1 MDNIK
6 YNAAIKL
13 YKSLKTPNNK
23 LNMLRDVLPYER
35 AWNIIGGIRG
45 SGKTTNLLLWGM
57 CLNKTEKIQ
66 IQYIRQRDRQLEP
79 KSVKD
84 LFKTITENH
93 YIEKITG
100 GEYNN
105 VFYRGR
111 RWYYCLID
119 ENGNKIAQSDNP
131 FMVSLGVD
139 NHLNLKSVYNAPRG
153 DFILFDEFLTTDYY
167 LENEFEQLNDL
178 LSTIIRLRTTAHI
191 YLVGNL
197 IDYYSPYFSDMDIL
211 DIVQQMQ
218 QGEHRTIE
226 NQLGTQLH
234 IYIQAPPDKQ
244 DRKKS
249 NSLYFGWGKLNLT
262 AITGTRGAWAFKQYP
277 KPPKTDYKICGRRYI
292 KMNGKY
298 LCLEIRLYNNRVYVT
313 AFFDEPK
320 TIEKSIIYSIDND
333 TEYSDT
339 IKYGCGYSDSDKIL
353 FKLINEHRIYYA
365 DNTSGAFLENYIKMI

>member
-13 YKSLKTPNNK
+13 YKSLKTPSNK
-23 LNMLRDVLPYER
+23 LNVLRDILPYER
-35 AWNIIGGIRG
+35 AWNLIAGVRG

-57 CLNKTEKIQ
+57 CLHKTEHIQ
-66 IQYIRQRDRQLEP
+66 IQYIRQREKQLEP
-79 KSVKD
+79 KAVKD
-84 LFKTITENH
+84 LFKTVTDNH
-93 YIEKITG
+93 YIEKITD

-111 RWYYCLID
+111 RWYYCYID
-119 ENGNKIAQSDNP
+119 DTGNKIAQSENP
-131 FMVSLGVD
+131 FMVSLAVD

-211 DIVQQMQ
+211 DIIQKMDF
-218 QGEHRTIE
+218 GEHKTVE

-234 IYIQAPPDKQ
+234 IFVQEPPDKQ
-244 DRKKS
+244 DREKS
-249 NSLYFGWGKLNLT
+249 NTLYFGWGKLNLT
-262 AITGTRGAWAFKQYP
+262 AITGTRGTWAFKQYP
-277 KPPKTDYKICGRRYI
+277 KPPKTDYTINSRRYI
-292 KMNGKY
+292 RMNGKY
-298 LCLEIRLYNNRVYVT
+298 LCLEIRLYDNKAYIVSY
-313 AFFDEPK
+313 FDEPK
-320 TIEKSIIYSIDND
+320 TDKYIIYSVDSDID
-333 TEYSDT
+333 YSHT
-339 IKYGCGYSDSDKIL
+339 VKYRNGYSDSDKML
-353 FKLINEHRIYYA
+353 FRLINEHRIYYT
-365 DNTSGAFLENYIKMI
+365 DNSAGAFLDTYLKMI